1 MDSTGSSAGGAGGG
15 DMLDTLKV
23 EADILRRK
31 HQRKGVEYKVRQM
44 ALRPSLSRGGPE
56 GTPRKPLGSPVKG
69 RPGTAPE
76 GGLTL
81 PSIKG
86 ATATDA
92 FAASTASAEGGAAG
106 GGLASMDDYDP
117 RRQQELEAEALVAE
131 LTRMRETAST
141 LHHQIGSLG
150 SQKQGLENELE
161 QLRYEDGVERERAEG
176 LREVE
181 RTKAEVGRL
190 EALGEEADAYRLT
203 LEFMLNRCRRE
214 RVEML
219 AMQKAFEE
227 SLSAHSNELELKRGL
242 LQKVSKSRETEM
254 AALAAMQADVKK
266 QLCVASQ
273 P

>member
-1 MDSTGSSAGGAGGG
+1 MGSSAGGAGSG
-15 DMLDTLKV
+15 DVLDTLKV

-69 RPGTAPE
+69 RPGTAPD

-86 ATATDA
+86 ATATES
-92 FAASTASAEGGAAG
+92 FGASAAPAEG

-150 SQKQGLENELE
+150 SEKQGLENELE

-176 LREVE
+176 LKEVE

-227 SLSAHSNELELKRGL
+227 SLAAHSNELELKRGL

-266 QLCVASQ
+266 QL
-273 P
+273 